1 LVLIEAGKIFCL
13 ENFFD
18 FVQPVSSGLQAGAVQ
33 RVGVWR
39 QVWQAVQAVRNRRE
53 ERVEQM
59 MPPKL
64 GVRKPLGVKLV
75 YLCDRGVELLLKN
88 INVVLKAY
96 LIGIVE

>member
-1 LVLIEAGKIFCL
+1 M
-13 ENFFD
+13 
-18 FVQPVSSGLQAGAVQ
+18 
-33 RVGVWR
+33 WR

-75 YLCDRGVELLLKN
+75 YLRDRGVELLLKN